1 MDLSGLIDPYFS
13 GFSLSFSNINIRDVV
28 RCFPRV
34 RLLLAPWWPIL
45 TPNTTFISL
54 QMFTGWLAEHYW
66 NSLTSNIFRFTPAF
80 TTKNDLSRFH
90 GYDERISVK
99 NYVQVVEFYYR
110 LIRNSDT
117 KLETEEVE
125 KEGSGE
131 MEMSGSG
138 SLAHWEARRSESV

>member
-1 MDLSGLIDPYFS
+1 MIHDKVVTKCSTSIRTVFYAISRFAVVY
-13 GFSLSFSNINIRDVV
+13 SFFMTD
-28 RCFPRV
+28 
-34 RLLLAPWWPIL
+34 
-45 TPNTTFISL
+45 IS
-54 QMFTGWLAEHYW
+54 
-66 NSLTSNIFRFTPAF
+66 RFTPAF
-80 TTKNDLSRFH
+80 TTKNDLNRFH

-117 KLETEEVE
+117 KLETESEEEEEKEE

-138 SLAHWEARRSESV
+138 SGDEIYNSNGEDYEILADSEFGIN

>member
-1 MDLSGLIDPYFS
+1 MTRSYLTKG
-13 GFSLSFSNINIRDVV
+13 SNFN
-28 RCFPRV
+28 
-34 RLLLAPWWPIL
+34 LKSSYEL
-45 TPNTTFISL
+45 TDFQWVIVFFISDI
-54 QMFTGWLAEHYW
+54 
-66 NSLTSNIFRFTPAF
+66 SRFTPAF
-80 TTKNDLSRFH
+80 TTKNDLNRFH

-117 KLETEEVE
+117 KLETESEEEEGKEE

-138 SLAHWEARRSESV
+138 SGDEIYISNGEDYEILADSEFGIN